1 MQLGLVQ
8 LQEEN
13 GKFTTFCW
21 VKQACMML
29 ACGRCNSVAW
39 SLVMFPLGLFVKR
52 QESGR
57 QHSADVNESASFHRY
72 MDRTDSYLDF
82 LSSSVWS
89 SCIASEFTW
98 SCRRGVHTGP
108 GKRAWPKLLLSL
120 GYDGASRLTFDLV
133 TMDCFL
139 QGLVHCCPQ
148 GMGAKTWAI
157 GHVSKFS
164 KIFQSLV
171 MCRAHQNSIILIF
184 CVYYAKKPLALWS
197 QFSLIISAG
206 YCSSFSAAIDLKVE
220 ITGEG
225 CCIGVNLQF
234 KLMGVFFNI
243 EKLHQ
248 AGLERC
254 GHTPFLML

>member
-57 QHSADVNESASFHRY
+57 QQSADVNESASFHR
-72 MDRTDSYLDF
+72 TDSNLDF

-98 SCRRGVHTGP
+98 SCRRWSSTLGRGKGRDQSYYWVLAMMAFHGWLLIWSPWIAFSKDWYTAAHKEWVRRRGP
-108 GKRAWPKLLLSL
+108 SA
-120 GYDGASRLTFDLV
+120 
-133 TMDCFL
+133 
-139 QGLVHCCPQ
+139 
-148 GMGAKTWAI
+148 TWA
-157 GHVSKFS
+157 SFPK
-164 KIFQSLV
+164 
-171 MCRAHQNSIILIF
+171 
-184 CVYYAKKPLALWS
+184 
-197 QFSLIISAG
+197 
-206 YCSSFSAAIDLKVE
+206 SS
-220 ITGEG
+220 
-225 CCIGVNLQF
+225 NL
-234 KLMGVFFNI
+234 
-243 EKLHQ
+243 
-248 AGLERC
+248 
-254 GHTPFLML
+254 